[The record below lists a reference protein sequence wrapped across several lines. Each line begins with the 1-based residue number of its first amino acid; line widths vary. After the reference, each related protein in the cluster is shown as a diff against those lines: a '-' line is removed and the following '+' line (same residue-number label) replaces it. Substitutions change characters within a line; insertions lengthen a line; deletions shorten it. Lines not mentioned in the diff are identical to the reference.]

1 MGRYP
6 SIVHQT
12 QVCLWDMRAF
22 GVSKHTDKLVNYGL
36 PRRDRIY
43 SGKTMTAYLKSC
55 EQFVVWARKTYGC
68 KLIDHAR
75 QYVGLYLQQRMDAG
89 KSGWTI
95 RLDACALAKLY
106 QCRSTDFGVK
116 LPTRH
121 RADVKR
127 YIGIEEK
134 VEAFEK
140 SYSNLAQVCKS
151 CGLRVH
157 ELRELHVDD
166 VYINPRGKCII
177 IVRKGKGGKPR
188 YVIALD
194 DSIMKFVEQAKQAGR
209 VRVFSSIPSGAPVH
223 WYRHIFAQRLYDM
236 LARPVQD
243 IPKEDRY
250 VCRAE
255 RKGIVYDK
263 KAMHVVSKA
272 LGHNRLGVVTWYIQ

>member
-1 MGRYP
+1 M
-6 SIVHQT
+6 
-12 QVCLWDMRAF
+12 L
-22 GVSKHTDKLVNYGL
+22 
-36 PRRDRIY
+36 
-43 SGKTMTAYLKSC
+43 
-55 EQFVVWARKTYGC
+55 
-68 KLIDHAR
+68 
-75 QYVGLYLQQRMDAG
+75 
-89 KSGWTI
+89 
-95 RLDACALAKLY
+95 
-106 QCRSTDFGVK
+106 RS
-116 LPTRH
+116 
-121 RADVKR
+121 
-127 YIGIEEK
+127 
-134 VEAFEK
+134 EA
-140 SYSNLAQVCKS
+140 
-151 CGLRVH
+151 
-157 ELRELHVDD
+157 
-166 VYINPRGKCII
+166 INACII